1 VGLFN
6 WRKKEQRNMDKKTS
20 DFIHGVDMDSANQ
33 SNSGIDVDENESLK
47 ITTVYACVKVIA
59 ETIASLPL
67 CLMKEETNGD
77 NSRAKQHPLYS
88 VLYGI
93 PNDEMTSFTF
103 REMLMTNLLLWGN
116 AYALIKRDR
125 YGHVVSLYPLKSK
138 NMTVERDSVTRNIK
152 YTYSNGVRTK
162 VYTPRQILH
171 IPAFTFDG
179 VLGVS
184 PITYA
189 REAMGLA
196 LATEEFGARFF
207 GNGARPGG
215 VLEHPGTVKDP
226 AKLRDSWNQVYQGTK
241 NSHKVAVLEEGMKY
255 HEIGMSPEDSQF
267 LQTRQFQIAEICRIF
282 RVPPHMI
289 GDLSRSTFSNIEHQ
303 SIDFITH
310 TIRPWLVRWEQ
321 AISRSLLN
329 SEERSIYYARFNVNG
344 LMRGDFT
351 SRMSGYAIA
360 RQNGWMSAN
369 EIRQLEDMN
378 KIPAEEGGDL
388 YLLNGNM
395 ITANTAQQKE
405 KEVGVITNEVNEGGY
420 NGANETGT

>member
-1 VGLFN
+1 MGLFS
-6 WRKKEQRNMDKKTS
+6 RKKKEEKRELDKKTS
-20 DFIHGVDMDSANQ
+20 DFIKGVDLDNAAT
-33 SNSGIDVDENESLK
+33 SNSGVDVDEETSLK
-47 ITTVYACVKVIA
+47 ISAVYACVKVIS

-67 CLMKEETNGD
+67 HLLKELTNGD
-77 NSRAKQHPLYS
+77 YEKAKQHPLYN
-88 VLYGI
+88 VLYEI
-93 PNDEMTSFTF
+93 PNSEMTSFTF

-116 AYALIKRDR
+116 AYALIRRNR
-125 YGHVVSLYPLKSK
+125 YGQITELYPLKSK
-138 NMTVERDSVTRNIK
+138 NMTVERDPKTRVIK
-152 YTYSNGVRTK
+152 YTYTNGVKTK
-162 VYTPRQILH
+162 TYTSKQVFH

-215 VLEHPGTVKDP
+215 VLEHPGVVKDP
-226 AKLRDSWNQVYQGTK
+226 EKLRDSWNKVYQGTA
-241 NSHKVAVLEEGMKY
+241 NSHKIAVLEEGMKY

-267 LQTRQFQIAEICRIF
+267 LQTRSFQLTEICRIF

-303 SIDFITH
+303 SIDFVVH

-321 AISRSLLN
+321 AISRTLLTD
-329 SEERSIYYARFNVNG
+329 EERTIYYAKFNVDG
-344 LMRGDFT
+344 LMRGDFAT
-351 SRMSGYAIA
+351 RMSGYAIA

-369 EIRQLEDMN
+369 EIRALENMN
-378 KIPAEEGGDL
+378 KIPPEQGGDL

-395 ITANTAQQKE
+395 ISAAQ
-405 KEVGVITNEVNEGGY
+405 TNPVNSGGAGNVENKGDE
-420 NGANETGT
+420 NGEQRKSN

>member
-1 VGLFN
+1 MGLFSR
-6 WRKKEQRNMDKKTS
+6 RKPKESRDLDRKTQ
-20 DFIHGVDMDSANQ
+20 DFLKGVDLDNANT
-33 SNSGIDVDENESLK
+33 SNSGVEVDEQESLK

-67 CLMKEETNGD
+67 TLMKEEDNGD
-77 NSRAKQHPLYS
+77 SLRAKQHPLYS
-88 VLYGI
+88 VLHDI

-103 REMLMTNLLLWGN
+103 REMMMTNLLLWGN

-125 YGHVVSLYPLKSK
+125 FGHVVSLYPLKSK
-138 NMTVERDSVTRNIK
+138 NMTVERDSQTRNLK
-152 YTYSNGVRTK
+152 YSYTNGLKTK
-162 VYTPRQILH
+162 VYAPRQILH

-179 VLGVS
+179 VKGMS
-184 PITYA
+184 PISYA

-215 VLEHPGTVKDP
+215 VLEHPGIVKDP
-226 AKLRDSWNQVYQGTK
+226 ERLRESWNSVYQGTR

-282 RVPPHMI
+282 RVPPHMV

-321 AISRSLLN
+321 AIARSLLN
-329 SEERSIYYARFNVNG
+329 DEERSIYYAHFNVNG
-344 LMRGDFT
+344 LMRGDFN

-378 KIPAEEGGDL
+378 KIPEDQGGDL

-395 ITANTAQQKE
+395 ITAVTASQKE
-405 KEVGVITNEVNEGGY
+405 VTNNNDLNEGGKD
-420 NGANETGT
+420 GTDEGTGF